1 MNQFNR
7 PTLRKAEF
15 IKPPN
20 ILKAKVGGGGL
31 AEDILNKAE
40 KLLEENTVDF
50 VPLGEMYLD
59 ALGRGLQEARENM
72 NDPGDHENIIS
83 GMLYPGMQLKGN
95 GGMFHYALVTT
106 IANTLVQFLEVI
118 ERVDAE
124 AIEIAQGCHTT
135 LRAVIQGRIKGD
147 GGQRGKELHQALLD
161 ACDRYFSKHPQ
172 NKVLEQIP
180 D

>member
-1 MNQFNR
+1 MNQFGR

-20 ILKAKVGGGGL
+20 TLKAKVGGGGL

-59 ALGRGLQEARENM
+59 SLARGLQEARENM
-72 NDPGDHENIIS
+72 RDSGDHEAIITA
-83 GMLYPGMQLKGN
+83 MLFPGMQLKGN

-106 IANTLVQFLEVI
+106 IADTLVQFLEVI
-118 ERVDAE
+118 ERVDSE
-124 AIEIAQGCHTT
+124 VLEIVEGYHTT
-135 LRAVIQGRIKGD
+135 LRAVIHGRIRGD
-147 GGQRGKELHQALLD
+147 GGQRGKELHQALVD
-161 ACDRYFSKHPQ
+161 ACDRYFVKHPQ
-172 NKVLEQIP
+172 NKTES
-180 D
+180 